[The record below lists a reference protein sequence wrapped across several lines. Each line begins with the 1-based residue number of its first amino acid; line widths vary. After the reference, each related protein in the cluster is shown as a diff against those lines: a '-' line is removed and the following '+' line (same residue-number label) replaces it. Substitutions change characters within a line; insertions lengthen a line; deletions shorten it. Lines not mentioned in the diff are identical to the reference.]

1 MSFVQKTPS
10 DRSAQK
16 AIWVWGYVVALAA
29 MWTLAVGGVLTGEIL
44 HLEDD
49 VRNSAKSLGRRAVER
64 DVALRRWASLHGGVY
79 VPLVPGNS
87 PDPYLAD
94 HPRRDLV
101 TKAEE
106 KLTLVCPSAVNRQF
120 QDLLTDPHFP
130 RSRATSLA
138 PIRAEDAPDPWERQ
152 ALESLAAGHEEVAS
166 VEAFEGRETLRL
178 MRPLWMEESCRGC
191 HVNRAYQTGELRGG
205 ISVAVP
211 LDRFREEARAEALLR
226 AEHYGLLWLVG
237 LVGIVL
243 GGRRLQQQA
252 RRRLGV
258 EQELREARDLL
269 EQRVAER
276 TADLEQTNERL
287 RDQIAERQRAEEEA
301 RSAQQRLLE
310 HQQRQKELAEA
321 ELAKLQD
328 QLVRQTQLATI
339 GRVSASIAHELRNP
353 LGAVRNA
360 AYLLK
365 RKLPRDQ
372 TRLQEY
378 LRMIEEE
385 TSRAD
390 LIITELM
397 AMTRGKAPDRQA
409 TELGKIVAAARQR
422 CAAPAQ
428 FQWSSTYDPDPLL
441 VNVDA
446 VQLEQVFRNLFTN
459 AIHASGASGWVG
471 VEAKRRDSDDE
482 ILVTDSGPGIASN
495 LRRQVFEPLYTT
507 KSKGTGMGLAI
518 CRQIIERHGGSIEV
532 IDGPRGAAFR
542 IRLLH
547 DAKQAE
553 DPS

>member
-1 MSFVQKTPS
+1 MSSVQKTPS

-29 MWTLAVGGVLTGEIL
+29 MWTLAVGGVL
-44 HLEDD
+44 
-49 VRNSAKSLGRRAVER
+49 
-64 DVALRRWASLHGGVY
+64 
-79 VPLVPGNS
+79 
-87 PDPYLAD
+87 
-94 HPRRDLV
+94 
-101 TKAEE
+101 
-106 KLTLVCPSAVNRQF
+106 
-120 QDLLTDPHFP
+120 
-130 RSRATSLA
+130 
-138 PIRAEDAPDPWERQ
+138 
-152 ALESLAAGHEEVAS
+152 
-166 VEAFEGRETLRL
+166 
-178 MRPLWMEESCRGC
+178 
-191 HVNRAYQTGELRGG
+191 TGELRGG

-243 GGRRLQQQA
+243 GGRRLQPQA

-321 ELAKLQD
+321 ELARLQD

-397 AMTRGKAPDRQA
+397 AMTRGRAPHREPS
-409 TELGKIVAAARQR
+409 ELGKIVAAARQR

-446 VQLEQVFRNLFTN
+446 AQLEQVFRNLFTN
-459 AIHASGASGWVG
+459 AIHAAGASGWVSI
-471 VEAKRRDSDDE
+471 EARRRESLDE

-495 LRRQVFEPLYTT
+495 LRRQVFE
-507 KSKGTGMGLAI
+507 
-518 CRQIIERHGGSIEV
+518 QIGV
-532 IDGPRGAAFR
+532 IDGPRGVAFR